1 MIRLIHHYL
10 ITDAEGKVVMEVQAQ
25 HVRQVSNNEI
35 EIVTD
40 YCVWLV
46 SGPGFSVKE

>member
-1 MIRLIHHYL
+1 MIRLIHHYV
-10 ITDAEGKVVMEVQAQ
+10 ITDAEGKVVMEVEAQ

-40 YCVWLV
+40 YSVWSV